1 MTKIIKRYSNRKL
14 YDTEQ
19 STYITLDE
27 IAEMVKDGEDVRI
40 IDNSTKEDLTHVTLA
55 QIIFEQ
61 EKAHKRLLPLA
72 SLRYI
77 IQQSGEDI
85 MQRIQAP
92 VNKFQDE
99 VKRKADA
106 LEEGGKAIRDF
117 IESTQDSLDEMQARM
132 DDRMRDAVDQLTH
145 VPEMRREIQSLNARV
160 NDLESTVVK
169 LQTELDTTRPSRR
182 ANVRDPHRDTPQVG
196 GLE

>member
-14 YDTEQ
+14 YDTER

-27 IAEMVKDGEDVRI
+27 IADMVKDGEDIRI
-40 IDNSTKEDLTHVTLA
+40 IDNSTKEDLTNVTLA

-85 MQRIQAP
+85 MQKIQVP
-92 VNKFQDE
+92 VTKFQDE
-99 VKRKADA
+99 VKRKADV
-106 LEEGGKAIRDF
+106 LEESGKAVRDF
-117 IESTQDSLDEMQARM
+117 IESTQRSLDEMQARV

-145 VPEMRREIQSLNARV
+145 VPEMRREIHQLQGRVAELEATIHRLQSEIREV
-160 NDLESTVVK
+160 
-169 LQTELDTTRPSRR
+169 RPSRP
-182 ANVRDPHRDTPQVG
+182 ANVLRPHGDLPGNER
-196 GLE
+196 L

>member
-14 YDTEQ
+14 YDTER

-27 IAEMVKDGEDVRI
+27 IRDMVRDGEDIRI
-40 IDNSTKEDLTHVTLA
+40 IDNSTKEDLTNVTLA

-85 MQRIQAP
+85 INKIQAP
-92 VNKFQDE
+92 VTQFRDE
-99 VKRKADA
+99 VKRTADV
-106 LEEGGKAIRDF
+106 LEGGGKAVRDF
-117 IESTQDSLDEMQARM
+117 IDSTQRSLDEMQARI

-145 VPEMRREIQSLNARV
+145 VPEMQREITSLTLRVTSLEASIRRLEREIHELRGERPGNA
-160 NDLESTVVK
+160 
-169 LQTELDTTRPSRR
+169 LDPRR
-182 ANVRDPHRDTPQVG
+182 NLP
-196 GLE
+196 

>member
-27 IAEMVKDGEDVRI
+27 IRDMVKDGEDIRI
-40 IDNSTKEDLTHVTLA
+40 IDNSTKEDLTNVTLA

-77 IQQSGEDI
+77 IQQSGEEI
-85 MQRIQAP
+85 MEKIQSP
-92 VNKFQDE
+92 VTQFRDE
-99 VKRKADA
+99 VKKRAET
-106 LEEGGKAIRDF
+106 LEEGGKAIKDF
-117 IESTQDSLDEMQARM
+117 IDSTQRSLDEMQTKV
-132 DDRMRDAVDQLTH
+132 DDRLRDAVDQMTH
-145 VPEMRREIQSLNARV
+145 IPHIRHDVQAMETRIAQLERKINR
-160 NDLESTVVK
+160 LESEIEG
-169 LQTELDTTRPSRR
+169 LRPNEHSSSFDPF
-182 ANVRDPHRDTPQVG
+182 RDVPGRKR
-196 GLE
+196 